1 MSDDTTIDETAPPA
15 PAPEGPRDE
24 DGHLRPEWVEQLK
37 AQIAAEDAAALAIEV
52 EPLHAA
58 DLGDLL
64 EALSRDERSA
74 LVRLLGERFDFS
86 ALTEVDESVREEI
99 LAELPNEEIARG
111 VSDLSS
117 DDAVYIL
124 EDLNAPDREEVLG
137 QLPAFERLSLRRS
150 LDFPEDSAGRLM
162 QTDFIAIPP
171 FWTVGQTIDYLR
183 AEEELPNEFY
193 QIYVVDPGY
202 NLLGTLPL
210 DRFIRSKRQVRI
222 EKIMNT
228 NVFEVEANEDQEKA
242 ARTFERYDLVEVGVV
257 DENRR
262 LVGVLTIDDMVD
274 VIHEEATE
282 DFQRLAGV
290 GNEEI
295 SDNVWTTL
303 RSRLTWLFVNLL
315 TAIVA
320 SSVIDVFDGTIAK
333 MVALAVLMPIVA
345 SMGGNAAT
353 QTMTIT
359 VRALATHDLDGDRLR
374 RLVSREIAVGIANG
388 IAFAVIMGVVADLW
402 FQNWG
407 LGVVMGLA
415 LIVNLFAAGVAGVL
429 VPLGLNRLRID
440 PAIASSAFVTTV
452 TDVVGFFSFLYFAG
466 LWFHLFR

>member
-1 MSDDTTIDETAPPA
+1 MTDDTATQQSTPAAPVLDEVH
-15 PAPEGPRDE
+15 DE
-24 DGHLRPEWVEQLK
+24 EGHLRSEWVDRLK
-37 AQIAAEDAAALAIEV
+37 AEIAAEDAAALAVAV

-58 DLGDLL
+58 DVGELL
-64 EALSRDERSA
+64 ETLSREERGA
-74 LVRLLGERFDFS
+74 LVHLLGERFDFS
-86 ALTEVDESVREEI
+86 ALTEVDETVRGEI
-99 LAELPNEEIARG
+99 LGDIPNDEIARG

-124 EDLNAPDREEVLG
+124 EDMDAPDREAVLE

-150 LDFPEDSAGRLM
+150 LDFPEESAGRLM

-183 AEEELPNEFY
+183 SEEELPNEFY

-210 DRFIRSKRQVRI
+210 DHFIRSKRQVRI

-228 NVFEVEANEDQEKA
+228 NVFEIDANEDQEKA

-274 VIHEEATE
+274 VIHREATE
-282 DFQRLAGV
+282 DFQRLVGV
-290 GNEEI
+290 GNEEV
-295 SDNVWTTL
+295 SAGVWATL
-303 RSRLTWLFVNLL
+303 RGRLTWLFVNLL
-315 TAIVA
+315 TAILA

-359 VRALATHDLDGDRLR
+359 VRALATHDLGGSRLR
-374 RLVSREIAVGIANG
+374 RLVAREIAVGVANG
-388 IAFAVIMGVVADLW
+388 ISFAVIMGIVADLW

-407 LGVVMGLA
+407 LGAVMGLA
-415 LIVNLFAAGVAGVL
+415 LIVNLFAAGLAGVL
-429 VPLGLNRLRID
+429 IPLGLNKLKVD
-440 PAIASSAFVTTV
+440 PAIASTAFVTTV
-452 TDVVGFFSFLYFAG
+452 TDVVGFFSFLWFAG

>member
-1 MSDDTTIDETAPPA
+1 MSDDSVNDAA
-15 PAPEGPRDE
+15 PAAIPAIDDLRDE
-24 DGHLRPEWVEQLK
+24 EGHLNPEWVGRRREE
-37 AQIAAEDAAALAIEV
+37 IAAEDAEALARAV

-58 DLGDLL
+58 DVGDLL
-64 EALSRDERSA
+64 ESLSRDERAA
-74 LVRLLGERFDFS
+74 LVRLLGDRFDFS
-86 ALTEVDESVREEI
+86 ALTEVDDTVRGEI
-99 LAELPNEEIARG
+99 LDEMPNEDIARG

-117 DDAVYIL
+117 DDAVFIL
-124 EDLNAPDREEVLG
+124 EDMDAPDREEVLE

-150 LDFPEDSAGRLM
+150 LDFPEKSAGRLM
-162 QTDFIAIPP
+162 QADFIAIPP

-183 AEEELPNEFY
+183 AEEELPSEFY

-210 DRFIRSKRQVRI
+210 DRFIRSRRQVRI

-228 NVFEVEANEDQEKA
+228 NVIEIDANEDQENA

-282 DFQRLAGV
+282 DFQRLVGV

-295 SDNVWTTL
+295 SNSVWQTL
-303 RSRLTWLFVNLL
+303 RGRLTWLFVNLL
-315 TAIVA
+315 TAILA

-359 VRALATHDLDGDRLR
+359 VRALATYDLDGPRLR
-374 RLVSREIAVGIANG
+374 RLVSREIAVAVANG
-388 IAFAVIMGVVADLW
+388 IAFAIIMGIVAAIW

-407 LGVVMGLA
+407 LGAVMGFA
-415 LIVNLFAAGVAGVL
+415 LVVNLFAAGLAGVL
-429 VPLGLNRLRID
+429 IPLGLNRLKID
-440 PAIASSAFVTTV
+440 PAIASTAFVTTV
-452 TDVVGFFSFLYFAG
+452 TDVVGFFSFLWFAG
-466 LWFHLFR
+466 LWFHLFG